1 MQFSGIYSLLHTV
14 IEVCNVD
21 VAERSLWSHPADDK
35 DGITMQHSRPAMN
48 MATQSSENKLT
59 DLINRLYFIVPFIIL
74 ASLPVVEF
82 LVKGSLE
89 LSLPN
94 ILIVLASI
102 MCLVTWSMKINS
114 ELSNLMPLVIS
125 AIASTA
131 LAMLM
136 ISKTP
141 DLHMHAAASMMVIT
155 VWLTSAPRINLII
168 QAVVTSLVVFGVS
181 YLLFTANIS
190 TQNLITVFSLLLSGV
205 IMGVFT
211 QVHRQ
216 VHANDNVPVELA
228 NDLSTLTYDEEAED
242 IFEESHEADLNHD
255 WPQVLEKFSK
265 SLSSIHDV
273 DVLFNKMLLI
283 LQESVPYKS
292 AALGML
298 QDRQLKMTHSL
309 GEDSLLV
316 PNVLNWSNEFIRSL
330 AEKRQ
335 ELHNSIVYED
345 DIAGKQQYYRL
356 DLPILSNDKFVGVVT
371 LLRQEEEFD
380 NYACKLSSSIIFHSM
395 VSLRNARLYEEFKR
409 LKSKGKQTAIYT
421 RDQFM
426 DASASKLT
434 KLNEPRSAS
443 LMIIEIDHFEKVEER
458 YNKETSLA
466 VYNSISDIL
475 LSATR
480 DNDLLGRYGNEGY
493 IVMLNDTDLLDAK
506 KLAER
511 MRELISKSPC
521 KTAVGKITTTVS
533 IGLASASHSDE
544 DLVSLCQ
551 RAGMALFVAKE
562 SGKNSVKVKL

>member
-1 MQFSGIYSLLHTV
+1 M
-14 IEVCNVD
+14 E
-21 VAERSLWSHPADDK
+21 VAERSLWSHQADDTE
-35 DGITMQHSRPAMN
+35 GFTNQGSNPAMN
-48 MATQSSENKLT
+48 MATQSSDNKLT
-59 DLINRLYFIVPFIIL
+59 DLVNRLYFIVPFIIL
-74 ASLPVVEF
+74 VSLPVVEF
-82 LVKGSLE
+82 IVQGTLE

-94 ILIVLASI
+94 ILIVLASV

-141 DLHMHAAASMMVIT
+141 ELHMHAAASMMILT

-168 QAVVTSLVVFGVS
+168 QTLITALIVVGVS
-181 YLLFTANIS
+181 YLLFTASIS
-190 TQNLITVFSLLLSGV
+190 TQNLITVSAMLLSGV

-211 QVHRQ
+211 QAHRKM
-216 VHANDNVPVELA
+216 HENDNLPVELV
-228 NDLSTLTYDEEAED
+228 NDLTTLTYDEEAED
-242 IFEESHEADLNHD
+242 IFEESHEADLNQD
-255 WPQVLEKFSK
+255 WPQVLEKLSK

-292 AALGML
+292 AAIGML
-298 QDRQLKMTHSL
+298 QDRELKMTQTF
-309 GEDSLLV
+309 GDDSLLV
-316 PNVLNWSNEFIRSL
+316 PNLLNWSNEFIRSL
-330 AEKRQ
+330 ADKRQ
-335 ELHNSIVYED
+335 ELHNSVVYED
-345 DIAGKQQYYRL
+345 GMSAGKQYYRL
-356 DLPILSNDKFVGVVT
+356 DLPILSNEKFVGVVT
-371 LLRQEEEFD
+371 LIREDEEFD
-380 NYACKLSSSIIFHSM
+380 NYVCKLASSIIFHSM
-395 VSLRNARLYEEFKR
+395 VSLRNARLHEEFKR
-409 LKSKGKQTAIYT
+409 LKSKGKQTTLYT

-426 DASASKLT
+426 DVSKTKLT

-443 LMIIEIDHFEKVEER
+443 LMMIEIDHFDKVEER

-466 VYNSISDIL
+466 VYNAISNL
-475 LSATR
+475 LLAATR
-480 DNDLLGRYGNEGY
+480 DNDIVGRYGNEGY

-511 MRELISKSPC
+511 TRDLISKTPC
-521 KTAVGKITTTVS
+521 KTEVGKITTTVS

-544 DLVSLCQ
+544 DIVSLCQ
-551 RAGMALFVAKE
+551 RAGMALYVAKE